1 MMKKALKIFCVYL
14 FIITLL
20 SSYITFAA
28 ETPFEILIDEP
39 SVMNVTDILEEVTLR
54 VSREAAADETEP
66 IYIIAAIYDKNN
78 FLQAVKL
85 VQKSTTEITTKG
97 VQIPINLEIPTK
109 IEANG
114 KLLVTVWSEQLEPKA
129 SKVVKLYSDERY
141 THNFIENEWNPTQH
155 VVEIEAEDFVGEGFK
170 VIEDAAASGGRCIV
184 GEGDK
189 NLHVS
194 YELTLNGKADNFTI
208 YGVHM
213 AEREGENL
221 SYIKINDFE
230 SYNLYDYELGKW
242 NKTRIYYGAASAGKY
257 TVSLSNVRKGQ
268 KIDKIIIAYDG
279 GDQTDGGDAFV
290 RNDYSLVNNFLPG
303 NEAFKDLPIIEV
315 PDEIGG
321 YFFEAEEGNLSDKM
335 AIDEDIDASGGKY
348 WYAPLGNPKLDDP
361 NSVDIIHM
369 RFKFHVSRKGL
380 YRLSIRYSTPVSN
393 QKSTWFSVDDTNYQ
407 RIDIGNIEG
416 WKWWTYANGYCLEPG
431 WHTLNVKYRQAGQ
444 KIDCLILT
452 DVSGF
457 SPAGR
462 GSLPGEKIIPDNK
475 MLEAKAA
482 AMHMPKIKVNNV
494 RDHADSA
501 YVLGSGD
508 ILVPAANLFK
518 GMGIE
523 FEDCGDWAIAR
534 CGSDYLKFFMN
545 SNEIVIN
552 GEASEAEMSMYKNSD
567 DIVMVSLNAVKKA
580 FGIDY
585 ELNEEEGT
593 VNVFYV
599 LEEHYRIARDGEIT
613 AKAVDC
619 GLVYEIP
626 CDDPTAKCEVWVKY
640 DINDGTFLSAQNWDS
655 MNLLEDGGINYKL
668 KYTNLYRYWFR
679 VSDPV
684 YRDGAFHGGISCDAN
699 EPCSFKVKITK
710 NGETDT
716 FAAKHLVRPDFKKRK
731 AAFTSW
737 ADSSPRTN
745 GELLLR
751 TTFENIS
758 YYYDC
763 EDTAAIAEVSYR
775 VKGTDEWKKAYEPY
789 RDSLAGQFRGS
800 IVNLRENTTYEVRI
814 TVGGETKTAEITT
827 WAENVPIAQEIK
839 LSEIYKPGGSLALA
853 GLHGTDDGW
862 IKIVGDEECNTIDA
876 GSLPCAAVTIADC
889 NNLIFEGITVKG
901 GETHGIAVTDTDK
914 VRIVNCDISEWSL
927 PGELDERLGR
937 VSAAGWLSRNLQ
949 AGISYEFCTNFVI
962 DRCYI
967 HDTRLQSNDW
977 DGEQYFGVHPSG
989 SAAIVGGGT
998 QGIVIRYCDLV
1009 GSDIH
1014 RFNDVMEGKSNG
1026 ARQYAAMGTDS
1037 DIYGNY
1043 FIYGRDD
1050 AMECDGPQMN
1060 VRIYKNR
1067 FENTL
1072 CGISTAPC
1080 ALGPAYIFNN
1090 QISNL
1095 DPGNKYSR
1103 QGGAMIKN
1111 GNSGDDLNGTQYYFS
1126 NTFDT
1131 ERGYGCVNIGF
1142 SGISKPSDYYISVS
1156 RNNIFVTRNT
1166 GIAFQNKY
1174 SDEFSDN
1181 DYDLTATFGDTPFV
1195 VKEGD
1200 GTHNI
1205 TDMPTYKD
1213 YDGGNYRLTEDSAGA
1228 KSSVWI
1234 DNFAEF
1240 EGGKLGAYPDELN
1253 YKGLMPYRPADIYT
1267 DRALE
1272 KMYDGE
1278 ERECVVHLGDIGEGL
1293 TYSIVKNKD
1302 FDWLT
1307 VTAEDG
1313 IENVAAKPNTDVRF
1327 KLKGDLSKCMM
1338 RYGVDRGRAA
1348 VMLRLSNG
1356 YSVPITVE
1364 VKYGTR

>member
-1 MMKKALKIFCVYL
+1 MRKILRSFSSLITAVTLAFCCVY
-14 FIITLL
+14 
-20 SSYITFAA
+20 A
-28 ETPFEILIDEP
+28 EE
-39 SVMNVTDILEEVTLR
+39 N
-54 VSREAAADETEP
+54 
-66 IYIIAAIYDKNN
+66 YN
-78 FLQAVKL
+78 
-85 VQKSTTEITTKG
+85 
-97 VQIPINLEIPTK
+97 
-109 IEANG
+109 
-114 KLLVTVWSEQLEPKA
+114 
-129 SKVVKLYSDERY
+129 
-141 THNFIENEWNPTQH
+141 HNFTNVALQFEPTQNTL
-155 VVEIEAEDFVGEGFK
+155 EIEAEDFVGDGFK
-170 VIEDAAASGGRCIV
+170 VVEDAAASGGRCIV
-184 GEGDK
+184 GGGDK

-194 YELTLNGKADNFTI
+194 YELELPGEASNFVI

-213 AEREGENL
+213 AEKEGENL

-230 SYNLYDYELGKW
+230 SYNLYDYDYGKW
-242 NKTRIYYGAASAGKY
+242 NKTRIYYGTVPAGKY
-257 TVSLSNVRKGQ
+257 TISLSSVRKGQ
-268 KIDKIIIAYDG
+268 KIDKIIIAYDSG
-279 GDQTDGGDAFV
+279 NQTEGEISFT
-290 RNDYSLVNNFLPG
+290 RNDYSLVKNSMPG
-303 NEAFKDLPIIEV
+303 NEEYKNLPIIESSDK
-315 PDEIGG
+315 PGG
-321 YFFEAEEGNLSDKM
+321 FFFEAEEGNLSDKM
-335 AIDEDIDASGGKY
+335 AIGEDEDASGGKY

-361 NSVDIIHM
+361 NSVDTIHM
-369 RFKFHVSRKGL
+369 RFKFNVSRKGI
-380 YRLSIRYSTPVSN
+380 YKLSIRYSTPGGD
-393 QKSTWFSVDDTNYQ
+393 QKSTWFSVDDTEYQ
-407 RIDIGNIEG
+407 RIDIGTVEG
-416 WKWWTYANGYCLEPG
+416 WKWWTYGSGYCLEPG

-444 KIDCLILT
+444 KIDCMILT

-462 GSLPGEKIIPDNK
+462 GSLPGEDAIADNR
-475 MLEAKAA
+475 MIEEKAA
-482 AMHMPKIKVNNV
+482 VMRMPKIKVNNV
-494 RDHADSA
+494 RGHADSA
-501 YVLGSGD
+501 YIVGSKD

-518 GMGIE
+518 GMGID
-523 FEDCGDWAIAR
+523 FEDCGDWAFAR
-534 CGSDYLKFFMN
+534 CGRDYLKLFMN
-545 SNEIVIN
+545 SSKIVIN
-552 GEASEAEMSMYKNSD
+552 GETSKAAMSTYKNSN

-585 ELNEEEGT
+585 ELNDEEGT

-599 LEEHYRIARDGEIT
+599 LKENYRIAGDGEIT
-613 AKAVDC
+613 AKAVNC
-619 GLVYEIP
+619 GIVYEIP
-626 CDDPTAKCEVWVKY
+626 CDDPTAKCEVWAKY
-640 DINDGTFLSAQNWDS
+640 DMSDALVLSTQNWDS
-655 MNLLEDGGINYKL
+655 MNSLENGGANFKFT
-668 KYTNLYRYWFR
+668 YTSNYRYWFR

-684 YRDGAFHGGISCDAN
+684 YRDGAFHGAIYCEMNDPYSL
-699 EPCSFKVKITK
+699 KVKITK
-710 NGETDT
+710 NGEPDT
-716 FAAKHLVRPDFKKRK
+716 FVANHLARPDFTNRNS
-731 AAFTSW
+731 AFVSW
-737 ADSSPRTN
+737 EDGSPRTN

-763 EDTAAIAEVSYR
+763 EDTTANAEVSYR

-789 RDSLAGQFRGS
+789 RDSKAGQFRGS

-814 TVGGETKTAEITT
+814 TVGSETKTAEITT
-827 WAENVPIAQEIK
+827 WAEDVPIAQEIK
-839 LSEIYKPGGSLALA
+839 LSEIYKPGGSLSLA

-876 GSLPCAAVTIADC
+876 GSLPCSAVTIVDC

-901 GETHGIAVTDTDK
+901 GETHCIAVTDTDK

-927 PGELDERLGR
+927 SGELDEKIGR

-949 AGISYEFCTNFVI
+949 AGISYQFCTNFVI

-977 DGEQYFGVHPSG
+977 DGEQYLNAHPSG

-1014 RFNDVMEGKSNG
+1014 RFNDVMEGSSNG
-1026 ARQYAAMGTDS
+1026 ARKYAAMGTDS

-1050 AMECDGPQMN
+1050 AIEGDGPQMN

-1072 CGISTAPC
+1072 CGMSTAPC
-1080 ALGPAYIFNN
+1080 SLGPAYIFNN

-1095 DPGNKYSR
+1095 DPGNIYNR
-1103 QGGAMIKN
+1103 QAGALVKN

-1131 ERGYGCVNIGF
+1131 ERGLGCTNIGF
-1142 SGISKPSDYYISVS
+1142 SGTEKPRDYYISVS

-1166 GIAFQNKY
+1166 SIAFQNRHA
-1174 SDEFSDN
+1174 DEFSDN
-1181 DYDLTATFGDTPFV
+1181 DYDLTATLGDTPFM
-1195 VKEGD
+1195 VKAGD

-1205 TDMPTYKD
+1205 TEMPTYKD
-1213 YDGGNYRLTEDSAGA
+1213 YEGGNYRLTEDSAGA
-1228 KSSVWI
+1228 KSSVWV
-1234 DNFAEF
+1234 DNFSEF

-1313 IENVAAKPNTDVRF
+1313 TRNVAAKPNTDVKF
-1327 KLKGDLSKCMM
+1327 KIKGDLSRCKM

-1364 VKYGTR
+1364 VNYKSIDVTP